1 MERIKFYSEYD
12 MTYRMSLTKI
22 VELISNFDASS
33 NEENINIILEYH
45 NIIKFY
51 GIENFKSIMIAE
63 TEGKINDVIKVL
75 RSKIGKFINNY
86 KSGGFL
92 KLYEDIDIEYID
104 DFFELIEMYSIYN
117 HISEDDFKE
126 FLHGDDIHYSMI
138 LQFKKIVNKFGE
150 TLRINMLQDKNGA
163 KILLR
168 KYIDNEGGGER
179 SIYLPPTLTEEDKEK
194 ILVNYI
200 ESDSPHINRLELIV
214 NFPSKSELKVKDR
227 IKVKAKRRYEKEKEK
242 IFEGTNVVKTKMGVA
257 VKYPINQEEAVIYRT
272 NNMLK
277 ECSVSRRWIE
287 ENLDFSTLWNNFI
300 YIFNFFDEQMRL
312 SLVSKSSEITTFERI
327 IRNSSKHL
335 YKKSSKFI
343 QKDMMSTAQI
353 TSYIQ
358 ELKSYQIRLE
368 EMIEWFFKDYLS
380 KEFGINSFIVKMPTS
395 VSTDLEKCRAILP
408 EIDRILKQYELY
420 LEEGEIDEEL
430 LQISSS
436 HMFFKDCESCNN
448 RKYVYPTEEVFNTV
462 VFLLFSSQSSIFY
475 IPKLHIQYKNFY
487 ELLRFEKVKLED
499 FREYQVERIDWLI
512 KNKYID
518 EDRNG
523 YLKFVNHNKVI
534 LLADLYFNEVISYW
548 NYPSEL
554 RDEIDILINEGMVAI
569 DNKLFTKSEQDYFD
583 YHLNKSKF
591 SNSLD
596 LRNSYIHGTQTN
608 DDELHRVNYLIFLKL
623 IVIIIIKINDDLCI
637 RDFSE

>member
-12 MTYRMSLTKI
+12 MTCRMSLTKI
-22 VELISNFDASS
+22 VELISDFYGSS
-33 NEENINIILEYH
+33 NEENINRILEYH

-51 GIENFKSIMIAE
+51 GVENFKSIMLVE

-75 RSKIGKFINNY
+75 RSRIGKFINNY
-86 KSGGFL
+86 KSGAFL

-126 FLHGDDIHYSMI
+126 FLQGNDIHYPMI
-138 LQFKKIVNKFGE
+138 LQFKKTVNKFGE
-150 TLRINMLQDKNGA
+150 TLRIDMLQDENGA

-168 KYIDNEGGGER
+168 KYIDNEGSGEK

-200 ESDSPHINRLELIV
+200 ESDSPHINRLEMIV

-227 IKVKAKRRYEKEKEK
+227 IKVKAKRRYEKEREK
-242 IFEGTNVVKTKMGVA
+242 IFEGANVVKTKMGVA
-257 VKYPINQEEAVIYRT
+257 VKYPIDQEEAVIYRT
-272 NNMLK
+272 DNMLR

-300 YIFNFFDEQMRL
+300 YIFNFVDRQMRL
-312 SLVSKSSEITTFERI
+312 NLVSKSSEITTFEGRS
-327 IRNSSKHL
+327 RNNSKHL
-335 YKKSSKFI
+335 YKNSSKFI

-368 EMIEWFFKDYLS
+368 EMVEWFFKDYLP
-380 KEFGINSFIVKMPTS
+380 KEFGINGFIVRMPTS
-395 VSTDLEKCRAILP
+395 VSTDFEKCRAILP
-408 EIDRILKQYELY
+408 EIDRILKQYDLY

-436 HMFFKDCESCNN
+436 HMFFKDCKSCNN
-448 RKYVYPTEEVFNTV
+448 KKYVYPVEKVFSTV
-462 VFLLFSSQSSIFY
+462 AFLLFSSQSSIFY
-475 IPKLHIQYKNFY
+475 IPKLHNRYKNFY
-487 ELLRFEKVKLED
+487 ELLRWEKVKLED
-499 FREYQVERIDWLI
+499 FREYQVERINWLI

-518 EDRNG
+518 EDRDG
-523 YLKFVNHNKVI
+523 YLKFVNYYKVI

-548 NYPSEL
+548 NYPSLL
-554 RDEIDILINEGMVAI
+554 RGEIDILINEGMVVV
-569 DNKLFTKSEQDYFD
+569 DNKLFTKGEQDYFD

-596 LRNSYIHGTQTN
+596 LRNSYLHGTQTN
-608 DDELHRVNYLIFLKL
+608 DDELHRMNYLIFLKL
-623 IVIIIIKINDDLCI
+623 IVIIVIKINDDLYI